1 MEACDRWQKHQR
13 ILTIYSF
20 ALQNFNLWNA
30 SGCSSRANAFLMLIF
45 IFITEI
51 AIFVSGIYE
60 TGSEDKS
67 QAQQTNNA
75 GSRSPQVSLSRIILS
90 LESHVSKQQALQH
103 VLNALQVLHAR
114 EAVVAAL
121 SSHSNIAGFASTG
134 KPSVH
139 SYSMYCSPTA
149 YLSSTP
155 WKCRGDW
162 RYNFM
167 HS

>member
-1 MEACDRWQKHQR
+1 M
-13 ILTIYSF
+13 
-20 ALQNFNLWNA
+20 LQA
-30 SGCSSRANAFLMLIF
+30 AFLMLFF

-51 AIFVSGIYE
+51 AKFVSGIYE

-67 QAQQTNNA
+67 QAQQMNNT

-134 KPSVH
+134 KPSIH
-139 SYSMYCSPTA
+139 SFYYYHLFNCKWVFA
-149 YLSSTP
+149 L
-155 WKCRGDW
+155 WQWC
-162 RYNFM
+162 YNKTQ
-167 HS
+167 HANHTK